1 MKALLVKYKLVIKFI
16 LTFLSVYLML
26 SLGYK
31 FYLQFSDGSLYYP
44 DYITHLVAVQCQDLL
59 QVLGCQVDMIPHP
72 NEPSIKVLL
81 NGSYISRIIEGCNAF
96 SVIILFVSFIA
107 AFASDF
113 KTTSIY
119 MLLGSVLIYVV
130 NLIRI
135 VIINLGLYYY
145 PEYEA
150 VLHEVIFPVIIYGM
164 MFLLWV
170 FWVNRFSK
178 IKRVNA

>member
-16 LTFLSVYLML
+16 LTFLLVYVAL

-44 DYITHLVAVQCQDLL
+44 DYLTHLVAVQCQDLL
-59 QVLGCQVDMIPHP
+59 QTLGCQVEIIPHDS
-72 NEPSIKVLL
+72 EPSIKVIL
-81 NGSYISRIIEGCNAF
+81 NGIYLSRIIEGCNAS
-96 SVIILFVSFIA
+96 SVIILFISFIV

-113 KTTSIY
+113 KTTVIY

-130 NLIRI
+130 NLMRI

-145 PEYEA
+145 PEYESI
-150 VLHEVIFPVIIYGM
+150 LHEIVFPVIIYGM

-178 IKRVNA
+178 IKHVNA